1 MTNVQTGTGLEAFY
15 KDRFNSDPHSLLD
28 FFDAD
33 IAAAA
38 ADAFVNWSSISGLV
52 RLNGERFKAYSK
64 AKILTTDS
72 RYDGKVMVWGELKK
86 TDPKPAT
93 DARPALA
100 AIEYPA
106 LTFSNNAASPSY
118 WSGFT
123 ALLDLYQREKGIDT
137 SDRDR
142 EFLAKQEAKR
152 VEREARQ
159 AAEEAAHRIRQERIQ
174 GEFSA
179 YENAWL
185 TGERGEFE
193 YEGTR
198 KDRTTFIA
206 RGFVEVIG
214 EEDGSAPYLQKKQ
227 IGAIASRFK
236 MKRMRDSHG
245 VFTAVPLLNIHG
257 QFLGLQ
263 RLYDDKKLQGTGVKM
278 DGAHCI
284 FGDIETAEIRISV
297 EGFATGASV
306 YLAELEAGRDVAVV
320 VAFNVDNLVKVLRI
334 YDKFY
339 PGWRFLNAAD
349 NDQWKDAGNAGLLAA
364 LEIHRDLQHVA
375 TVPTFESMSLD
386 EVAKAKE
393 TGKGPT
399 DWNDYHCRYGLKSTA
414 KALHAR
420 DSMHRA
426 EKDWFSYCLQRLAH
440 SGGKDRVEKAAKMA
454 VNAGLLLVPIKYS
467 VDEVVSR
474 VIESL
479 HPSSPVALHAKMRS
493 LAHWICRQKVNQ
505 AQQLRGFSVS
515 TLAKPNVEYMKIEGV
530 RAEHGG
536 IELPAHMADL
546 VESLEGVIIV
556 RAPMGSGKTEK
567 LIAPLMKK
575 STKAAYIAHRV
586 SLLDDAAE
594 RLDRVVDENGRPVLD
609 QYGEAKKA
617 GIVQHYKQLFSR
629 HIPFTSHMV
638 CCVNSLTKPMF
649 YNSDERSWFTTLET
663 LCIDEA
669 SQVIRHATT
678 GPVKD
683 RVHVFD
689 SLIDAVA
696 ASKRVLL
703 CDADAN
709 DGVIEFCE
717 LARPGQVIT
726 VLDVVG
732 ATDHIRVDHGD
743 DETVWQLAIDKIFAG
758 RRVLVANDSAESAKK
773 MATLIEDK
781 VKQEEIAPVRMLL
794 VHADSKADPDVEAFL
809 CNPNEEALK
818 YDVLI
823 YSPAI
828 SSGVSMTTAHFEHH
842 FGLFSGNTVGPSDAV
857 QMLRRDRTARH
868 YVVGIGHTSG
878 QRETDPESLYRGLLV
893 AEDLVCQFQETPEE
907 FRLTR
912 KKTAFDKIW
921 LSTVTS
927 ENKARNS
934 FANNLLLMLSGE
946 GYQVQRLAID
956 PQTIDDLTDMSR
968 KNRKFAGELV
978 FAKRMDLIDSVD
990 TPTEEAFLKLNR
1002 QEVRSEAESA
1012 QVDRYH
1018 IEHQFGVDEISAD
1031 DVAFYD
1037 DRGIAKVVQLEL
1049 LQADESQAKAYDMAQ
1064 RKARVVITQHRF
1076 KTPAHSLLNQ
1086 IFEILTLDR
1095 LSGVG
1100 EFSSLQCRQVLE
1112 LLKRDQATLDLYNA
1126 LKLGRH
1132 VASLNAKACAT
1143 TVVKSILERL
1153 GLTTKKRKTNGQVL
1167 FGLNMDNWAFV
1178 MGYVQRRAAKN
1189 IHSLTTHEHESSHQ
1203 PLLAPEE
1210 LAATPATQLAPTV
1223 LGAAN
1228 SDTSQVEGVS
1238 TVEKYPL
1245 DVAERVFAF
1254 ASLCELPA
1262 GTPVVQLVGAIDPG
1276 VVRRMANPG
1285 GEFNTLKFMLGYA
1298 AKLLRP
1304 QARYTV

>member
-1 MTNVQTGTGLEAFY
+1 MTNVQKGTGLEAFY
-15 KDRFNSDPHSLLD
+15 QERFNSDPYSLLD
-28 FFDAD
+28 FFEAD

-38 ADAFVNWSSISGLV
+38 ADAFVNWSSVRGLV

-86 TDPKPAT
+86 TDAKPAT
-93 DARPALA
+93 ETRPALA

-123 ALLDLYQREKGIDT
+123 AMLDLYQREKGIDT

-152 VEREARQ
+152 LEREALQ
-159 AAEEAAHRIRQERIQ
+159 AAEEAAQRIRQERIQ

-198 KDRTTFIA
+198 KDRSTFVA

-214 EEDGSAPYLQKKQ
+214 DEDGSAPYLQKKQ

-236 MKRMRDSHG
+236 MKRMRDGHG

-306 YLAELEAGRDVAVV
+306 YLAELEAGRNVAVI

-386 EVAKAKE
+386 ELAKAKE

-467 VDEVVSR
+467 VDEIVSR
-474 VIESL
+474 VIENL
-479 HPSSPVALHAKMRS
+479 HPSTPVALHAKMRS

-505 AQQLRGFSVS
+505 AQQLRGFSVKA
-515 TLAKPNVEYMKIEGV
+515 LANPNVRYMKIEGV

-536 IELPAHMADL
+536 IDLPAHMADL
-546 VESLEGVIIV
+546 VESLEGVIVV

-567 LIAPLMKK
+567 LIAPLMKA
-575 STKAAYIAHRV
+575 STKAAYIAHRI
-586 SLLDDAAE
+586 SLLEDAAA
-594 RLDRVVDENGRPVLD
+594 RLNVE
-609 QYGEAKKA
+609 
-617 GIVQHYKQLFSR
+617 HYQLVTAR
-629 HIPFTSHMV
+629 QMPWVSHMA
-638 CCVNSLTKPMF
+638 CCVNSLTAPKF
-649 YNSDERSWFTTLET
+649 YNAEERSWFTTLET

-669 SQVIRHATT
+669 SQVIRHTTT
-678 GPVKD
+678 GPVEG
-683 RVHVFD
+683 RVRVLD
-689 SLIDAVA
+689 SLIEAVA
-696 ASKRVLL
+696 AAKRVLL

-717 LARPGQVIT
+717 IARPGEVIT
-726 VLDVVG
+726 VLDIVG
-732 ATDHIRVDHGD
+732 LTDHIRVDHGD
-743 DETVWQLAIDKIFAG
+743 DETVWQLAINQICAG

-773 MATLIEDK
+773 MAALIEEK
-781 VKQEEIAPVRMLL
+781 VREEEIAPVRMLL
-794 VHADSKADPDVEAFL
+794 VHADSKADPDVEEFL
-809 CNPNEEALK
+809 RNPNEEALK

-828 SSGVSMTTAHFEHH
+828 SSGVSMTTRHFEHH

-978 FAKRMDLIDSVD
+978 FAKRMDLIDSVE

-1018 IEHQFGVDEISAD
+1018 IEHQLGVDEINPD

-1076 KTPAHSLLNQ
+1076 KTPAHTLLKQ
-1086 IFEILTLDR
+1086 IFEILKLDR
-1095 LSGVG
+1095 FSGVG
-1100 EFSSLQCRQVLE
+1100 EFNSLQCRQVLE

-1132 VASLNAKACAT
+1132 LASLNAKACAT

-1153 GLTTKKRKTNGQVL
+1153 GLTTNKRKTNGQVL

-1189 IHSLTTHEHESSHQ
+1189 VHSLTTHDHEATHQ

-1210 LAATPATQLAPTV
+1210 LAEAPKAQHAPATA
-1223 LGAAN
+1223 GAAG
-1228 SDTSQVEGVS
+1228 SDTSQLEGVS

-1245 DVAERVFAF
+1245 EVAERVFAF

-1262 GTPVVQLVGAIDPG
+1262 GTPVVQLMREIDPG

-1285 GEFNTLKFMLGYA
+1285 AEFKVLKWMLGYA
-1298 AKLLRP
+1298 ATLLRP

>member
-1 MTNVQTGTGLEAFY
+1 MTNVQKGTGLEAFY
-15 KDRFNSDPHSLLD
+15 QERFNSDPYSLLD

-33 IAAAA
+33 ISAVAG
-38 ADAFVNWSSISGLV
+38 DAFVNWSSVRGLV

-93 DARPALA
+93 DDRPALA

-152 VEREARQ
+152 LEREARQ
-159 AAEEAAHRIRQERIQ
+159 AAEEAAQRIREERIQ

-179 YENAWL
+179 YKNAWL

-214 EEDGSAPYLQKKQ
+214 DEDGSSPYLQKKQ

-306 YLAELEAGRDVAVV
+306 YLAELEAGRNIAVV

-349 NDQWKDAGNAGLLAA
+349 NDQWKDAGNAGMLAA

-386 EVAKAKE
+386 EVAKARE

-467 VDEVVSR
+467 VDEVVAR
-474 VIESL
+474 VIENL
-479 HPSSPVALHAKMRS
+479 HPSTPVALHAKMRS

-505 AQQLRGFSVS
+505 AQQLRGFSVKA
-515 TLAKPNVEYMKIEGV
+515 LANPNVRYMKIEGV

-546 VESLEGVIIV
+546 IESLEGVIVV

-567 LIAPLMKK
+567 LIAPLMKA
-575 STKAAYIAHRV
+575 STKAAYIAHRI
-586 SLLDDAAE
+586 SLLEDAAA
-594 RLDRVVDENGRPVLD
+594 RLNVE
-609 QYGEAKKA
+609 
-617 GIVQHYKQLFSR
+617 HYQLVTAR
-629 HIPFTSHMV
+629 QMPWVSHMA
-638 CCVNSLTKPMF
+638 CCVNSLTAPKF
-649 YNSDERSWFTTLET
+649 YNAEERSWFTTLET

-669 SQVIRHATT
+669 SQVIRHTTT
-678 GPVKD
+678 GPVEG
-683 RVHVFD
+683 RVRVLD
-689 SLIDAVA
+689 SLIEAVA
-696 ASKRVLL
+696 AAKRVLL

-717 LARPGQVIT
+717 IARPGEVIT
-726 VLDVVG
+726 VLDIVG
-732 ATDHIRVDHGD
+732 TTDHIRVDHGD
-743 DETVWQLAIDKIFAG
+743 DETVWQLAIDQICAG

-773 MATLIEDK
+773 MAALIEAK
-781 VKQEEIAPVRMLL
+781 VNEEEIAPVRMLL
-794 VHADSKADPDVEAFL
+794 VHADSKADPDVEEFL
-809 CNPNEEALK
+809 RNPNEEALK

-828 SSGVSMTTAHFEHH
+828 SSGVSMTTPHFEHH

-978 FAKRMDLIDSVD
+978 FAKRMDLIDSVE

-1018 IEHQFGVDEISAD
+1018 IEHQLGVDDIRAD

-1064 RKARVVITQHRF
+1064 RKARVVLTQHRF
-1076 KTPAHSLLNQ
+1076 KTPAHALLKQ

-1095 LSGVG
+1095 HSGTG
-1100 EFSSLQCRQVLE
+1100 EFNSLQCRQVLE

-1153 GLTTKKRKTNGQVL
+1153 GLVTKKRKTNGQVL
-1167 FGLNMDNWAFV
+1167 FALNMDNWAFV

-1189 IHSLTTHEHESSHQ
+1189 VHSLTTHDHETTHQ

-1210 LAATPATQLAPTV
+1210 LAEAPKAQRALTTA
-1223 LGAAN
+1223 GAAD
-1228 SDTSQVEGVS
+1228 SDTLQVEGVS

-1245 DVAERVFAF
+1245 EVAERAFAF

-1262 GTPVVQLVGAIDPG
+1262 GTPVVQLMREIDPG
-1276 VVRRMANPG
+1276 VVRRMADPG
-1285 GEFNTLKFMLGYA
+1285 TEFKVLKWMLGYA

-1304 QARYTV
+1304 EARYTV

>member
-1 MTNVQTGTGLEAFY
+1 MTNVQTSTGLEAFY
-15 KDRFNSDPHSLLD
+15 EARFKSDPYSLLD
-28 FFDAD
+28 FFNAD
-33 IAAAA
+33 ISAVA
-38 ADAFVNWSSISGLV
+38 ADAFVNWSSVSGLV
-52 RLNGERFKAYSK
+52 RLNGERFKVYSK

-86 TDPKPAT
+86 TDAKPAT
-93 DARPALA
+93 DTRPALA
-100 AIEYPA
+100 AIEYPT

-123 ALLDLYQREKGIDT
+123 ALLDLYEKDRGID
-137 SDRDR
+137 SIDRDR
-142 EFLAKQEAKR
+142 AFLAKQEAKR
-152 VEREARQ
+152 LERLARQ
-159 AAEEAAHRIRQERIQ
+159 EAQEAAEHASMARIQ
-174 GEFSA
+174 GELLA
-179 YENAWL
+179 YERAWL
-185 TGERGEFE
+185 TDERGEFE
-193 YEGTR
+193 YEG
-198 KDRTTFIA
+198 KKKGGDTFIA
-206 RGFVEVIG
+206 RGFVEVLG
-214 EEDGSAPYLQKKQ
+214 AEDGSAPYFQKKQ
-227 IGAIASRFK
+227 ICAIASRFK
-236 MKRMRDSHG
+236 MKRMRDRHG
-245 VFTAVPLLNIHG
+245 VFTGVPLLNIHG

-284 FGDIETAEIRISV
+284 FGDIETAEVRIAV

-306 YLAELEAGRDVAVV
+306 YLAELEAGRNVAVV

-349 NDQWKDAGNAGLLAA
+349 NDQWKAAGNAGLLAA
-364 LEIHRDLQHVA
+364 LEIHRDLQHLA

-386 EVAKAKE
+386 EVAEARA

-420 DSMHRA
+420 DSMYRA
-426 EKDWFSYCLQRLAH
+426 EKDWFSYCLQRVSH
-440 SGGKDRVEKAAKMA
+440 SGSESKIEKAAKMA
-454 VNAGLLLVPIKYS
+454 VNAGLLLVPIKFS

-474 VIESL
+474 VIEQM
-479 HPSSPVALHAKMRS
+479 HPATPDAVRAKARS
-493 LAHWICRQKVNQ
+493 LARWIARQKVNA

-515 TLAKPNVEYMKIEGV
+515 ALAKPNVQYMKIEGV

-546 VESLEGVIIV
+546 VESLEGIVIV

-567 LIAPLMKK
+567 LIAPLMKA
-575 STKAAYIAHRV
+575 STKAAYIAHRI
-586 SLLDDAAE
+586 SLLDDAAA
-594 RLDRVVDENGRPVLD
+594 RLNVE
-609 QYGEAKKA
+609 
-617 GIVQHYKQLFSR
+617 HYQQVYAR
-629 HIPFTSHMV
+629 QMPWVSHLA
-638 CCVNSLTKPMF
+638 CCVNSLTAPKF
-649 YNSDERSWFTTLET
+649 YNAEERSWFTTLET

-669 SQVIRHATT
+669 SQVIRHTTT
-678 GPVKD
+678 GPVEG
-683 RVHVFD
+683 RVKVMD
-689 SLIDAVA
+689 ALIEAVA
-696 ASKRVLL
+696 AAKRVLL

-732 ATDHIRVDHGD
+732 TTDHIRVDHGD
-743 DETVWQLAIDKIFAG
+743 DESVWQLAIDQICAG

-773 MATLIEDK
+773 MAALIEDK
-781 VKQEEIAPVRMLL
+781 VNAGEIAPVRMLL

-809 CNPNEEALK
+809 CNPNEEATK

-828 SSGVSMTTAHFEHH
+828 SSGVSMTTPHFESH

-868 YVVGIGHTSG
+868 YIVGIGHTSG
-878 QRETDPESLYRGLLV
+878 QRETDPETLYRGLLV
-893 AEDLVCQFQETPEE
+893 AENLVCQFQETPDEY
-907 FRLTR
+907 RLTR
-912 KKTAFDKIW
+912 KKTAFDKVW
-921 LSTVTS
+921 LSAVTS

-934 FANNLLLMLSGE
+934 FANNLLLMLYGE

-956 PQTIDDLTDMSR
+956 DQTADDLTDRSR
-968 KNRKFAGELV
+968 ENRKFAGELV
-978 FAKRMDLIDSVD
+978 FSKRMDLIDSVE

-1018 IEHQFGVDEISAD
+1018 IEHQLGVDEIRAD
-1031 DVAFYD
+1031 DVSFYD
-1037 DRGIAKVVQLEL
+1037 DRGIAKVVALEL
-1049 LQADESQAKAYDMAQ
+1049 LQADEAQAKAYDMAQ
-1064 RKARVVITQHRF
+1064 RKARVVLTQHRF
-1076 KTPAHSLLNQ
+1076 KAPARALLAE
-1086 IFEILTLDR
+1086 IFETLTLDR
-1095 LSGVG
+1095 QTGEG
-1100 EFSSLQCRQVLE
+1100 EFSSLQCRQVLD
-1112 LLKRDQATLDLYNA
+1112 LIKRDQDTLDLYNA

-1132 VASLNAKACAT
+1132 VASLTAKACAT

-1153 GLTTKKRKTNGQVL
+1153 GQVTKKRKTNGQVL
-1167 FGLNMDNWAFV
+1167 FELNMDNWSFV

-1189 IHSLTTHEHESSHQ
+1189 THSLTTHDHESTHQ

-1210 LAATPATQLAPTV
+1210 PAAAPSILS
-1223 LGAAN
+1223 LGE
-1228 SDTSQVEGVS
+1228 SDTLQVGDVS

-1245 DVAERVFAF
+1245 EVAERAFAF
-1254 ASLCELPA
+1254 ASLCDLPA
-1262 GTPVVQLVGAIDPG
+1262 GTPVVQLVRDLEPG
-1276 VVRRMANPG
+1276 MVRRMANPG
-1285 GEFNTLKFMLGYA
+1285 EEVSSLKWMLGYA
-1298 AKLLRP
+1298 ANLLKP
-1304 QARYTV
+1304 PARYTV

>member
-1 MTNVQTGTGLEAFY
+1 MTNVQKGTGLEAFY
-15 KDRFNSDPHSLLD
+15 EERFNSDPHSLLD

-93 DARPALA
+93 DDRPALA

-137 SDRDR
+137 SERDR

-159 AAEEAAHRIRQERIQ
+159 AAEEAAQRIRQERIQ
-174 GEFSA
+174 SEFSA
-179 YENAWL
+179 YEKAWL

-198 KDRTTFIA
+198 KDRSSFIA

-214 EEDGSAPYLQKKQ
+214 DEDGSAPYLQKKQ

-257 QFLGLQ
+257 QLLGLQ

-306 YLAELEAGRDVAVV
+306 YLAELEAGRNVAVV

-349 NDQWKDAGNAGLLAA
+349 NDQWKDAGNAGMLAA

-386 EVAKAKE
+386 ELAKAKE

-474 VIESL
+474 VIENL
-479 HPSSPVALHAKMRS
+479 HPSTPVALHAKMRS

-505 AQQLRGFSVS
+505 AQQLRGFSVKA
-515 TLAKPNVEYMKIEGV
+515 LANPNVRYMKIEGV

-546 VESLEGVIIV
+546 VESLEGVIVV

-567 LIAPLMKK
+567 LIAPLMKA
-575 STKAAYIAHRV
+575 STKAAYIAHRI
-586 SLLDDAAE
+586 SLLEDAAA
-594 RLDRVVDENGRPVLD
+594 RLNVE
-609 QYGEAKKA
+609 
-617 GIVQHYKQLFSR
+617 HYQLVTAR
-629 HIPFTSHMV
+629 QMPWVSHMA
-638 CCVNSLTKPMF
+638 CCVNSLTAPKF
-649 YNSDERSWFTTLET
+649 YNAEERSWFTTLET

-669 SQVIRHATT
+669 SQVIRHTTT
-678 GPVKD
+678 GPVEG
-683 RVHVFD
+683 RVRVLD
-689 SLIDAVA
+689 SLIEAVA
-696 ASKRVLL
+696 AAKRVLL

-717 LARPGQVIT
+717 IARPGEVIT
-726 VLDVVG
+726 VLDIVG
-732 ATDHIRVDHGD
+732 TTDHIRVDHGD
-743 DETVWQLAIDKIFAG
+743 DETVWQLAINQICTG

-773 MATLIEDK
+773 MAALIEEK
-781 VKQEEIAPVRMLL
+781 IREEEIAPVRMLL
-794 VHADSKADPDVEAFL
+794 VHADSKADPDVEEFL
-809 CNPNEEALK
+809 RNPNEEALK

-828 SSGVSMTTAHFEHH
+828 SSGVSMTTPHFEHH

-978 FAKRMDLIDSVD
+978 FAKRMDLIDSVE

-1018 IEHQFGVDEISAD
+1018 IEHQLGVDEINPD

-1076 KTPAHSLLNQ
+1076 KTPAHTLLKQ
-1086 IFEILTLDR
+1086 IFEILKLDR
-1095 LSGVG
+1095 FSGVG
-1100 EFSSLQCRQVLE
+1100 EFNSLQCRQVLE

-1132 VASLNAKACAT
+1132 LASLNAKACAT

-1153 GLTTKKRKTNGQVL
+1153 GLTTNKRKTNGQVL

-1189 IHSLTTHEHESSHQ
+1189 IHSLTTHDHEATHQ

-1210 LAATPATQLAPTV
+1210 LAEAPKAQHAPATA
-1223 LGAAN
+1223 GAAS
-1228 SDTSQVEGVS
+1228 SDTSQLEGVS

-1245 DVAERVFAF
+1245 EVAERVFAF

-1262 GTPVVQLVGAIDPG
+1262 GTPVVQLMREIDPG

-1285 GEFNTLKFMLGYA
+1285 EEFKVLKWMLGYA

-1304 QARYTV
+1304 QPRYTV

>member
-1 MTNVQTGTGLEAFY
+1 MTNVQKGTGLEAFY
-15 KDRFNSDPHSLLD
+15 EERFNSDPHSLLD

-93 DARPALA
+93 DDRPALA

-137 SDRDR
+137 SERDR

-152 VEREARQ
+152 LEREARQ
-159 AAEEAAHRIRQERIQ
+159 AAEEAAQRIREERIQ

-179 YENAWL
+179 YKNAWL

-214 EEDGSAPYLQKKQ
+214 DEDGSAPYLQKKQ

-245 VFTAVPLLNIHG
+245 IFTAVPLLNIHG

-284 FGDIETAEIRISV
+284 FGDIETADIRISV

-306 YLAELEAGRDVAVV
+306 YLAELEAGRNIAVV

-349 NDQWKDAGNAGLLAA
+349 NDQWKDAGNAGMLAA

-386 EVAKAKE
+386 EVAKARE

-467 VDEVVSR
+467 VDEVVGR
-474 VIESL
+474 VLENL
-479 HPSSPVALHAKMRS
+479 HPSTPVALHAKMRS

-505 AQQLRGFSVS
+505 AQQLRGFSVKA
-515 TLAKPNVEYMKIEGV
+515 LANPNVRYMKIEGV

-546 VESLEGVIIV
+546 VESLEGVIVV

-567 LIAPLMKK
+567 LIAPLMKA
-575 STKAAYIAHRV
+575 STKAAYIAHRI
-586 SLLDDAAE
+586 SLLEDAAA
-594 RLDRVVDENGRPVLD
+594 RLNVE
-609 QYGEAKKA
+609 
-617 GIVQHYKQLFSR
+617 HYQLVTAR
-629 HIPFTSHMV
+629 QMPWVSHMA
-638 CCVNSLTKPMF
+638 CCVNSLTAPKF
-649 YNSDERSWFTTLET
+649 YNAEERSWFTTLET

-669 SQVIRHATT
+669 SQVIRHTTT
-678 GPVKD
+678 GPVEG
-683 RVHVFD
+683 RVRVLD
-689 SLIDAVA
+689 SLIEAVA
-696 ASKRVLL
+696 AAKRVLL

-717 LARPGQVIT
+717 IARPGEVIT
-726 VLDVVG
+726 VLDIVG
-732 ATDHIRVDHGD
+732 TTDHIRVDHGD
-743 DETVWQLAIDKIFAG
+743 DETVWQLAIDQICAG

-773 MATLIEDK
+773 MAALIEAK
-781 VKQEEIAPVRMLL
+781 VSEEEIAPVRMLL
-794 VHADSKADPDVEAFL
+794 VHADSKADPDVEEFL
-809 CNPNEEALK
+809 RNPNEEALK

-828 SSGVSMTTAHFEHH
+828 SSGVSMTTPHFEHH

-968 KNRKFAGELV
+968 RNRKFAGELV
-978 FAKRMDLIDSVD
+978 FAKRMDLIDSVE

-1018 IEHQFGVDEISAD
+1018 IEHQLGVDEIRAD

-1049 LQADESQAKAYDMAQ
+1049 LQADESQTKAYDMAQ
-1064 RKARVVITQHRF
+1064 RKARVVLTQHRF
-1076 KTPAHSLLNQ
+1076 KTPAHALLKQ

-1095 LSGVG
+1095 HSGTG

-1153 GLTTKKRKTNGQVL
+1153 GLVTKKRKTNGEVL
-1167 FGLNMDNWAFV
+1167 FRLNMDNWAFV

-1189 IHSLTTHEHESSHQ
+1189 VHSLTTHDHETTHQ

-1210 LAATPATQLAPTV
+1210 LAEAPKAQHALTTA
-1223 LGAAN
+1223 GAAG
-1228 SDTSQVEGVS
+1228 SDTLQVEGVS

-1245 DVAERVFAF
+1245 EVAERVFAF
-1254 ASLCELPA
+1254 ASLCELPP

-1285 GEFNTLKFMLGYA
+1285 EEFSTLKWMLGYA